1 MPTYQSF
8 SGSDIIATFGGRV
21 IGELLQLTYSSTR
34 EKAPTYTLGHSA
46 PRGFARGRRGI
57 SGSLVLAVF
66 DRNALLEEMRYAQ
79 TRGGRDVSQF
89 QSFKHGDT
97 FIESDPDRAVHD
109 QHKDETWQPNT
120 FNDLLSREIEN
131 NKELLQEAVDW
142 NTDPVYAD
150 QLQPFNITVNAAN
163 ETGARAKFTLVDV
176 EIMNEGMGV
185 GIEDLAVSQEY
196 TFVAR
201 DMQPLHSEGK
211 DDMVKDQDDATAN
224 QTKFQGGGGASGPQG
239 PTPHKMR

>member
-8 SGSDIIATFGGRV
+8 SGSDMIATFGGRV

-34 EKAPTYTLGHSA
+34 EKAPTYTMGYSS

-57 SGSLVLAVF
+57 SGSLVFAVF
-66 DRNALLEEMRYAQ
+66 DRNALLEEMRQAQ
-79 TRGGRDVSQF
+79 TRGGEDVSKF
-89 QSFKHGDT
+89 QSFKAGDT
-97 FIESDPDRAVHD
+97 FMESDPDRAVHD
-109 QHKDETWQPNT
+109 QNKVETWQPND
-120 FNDLLSREIEN
+120 FNELLSREVQN
-131 NKELLQEAVDW
+131 NYDLLEEAVGW
-142 NTDPVYAD
+142 NQEPTHAD

-163 ETGARAKFTLVDV
+163 ETGAKAQFTLVDV

-201 DMQPLHSEGK
+201 DIQPLHSHGK
-211 DDMVKDQDDATAN
+211 EDVTKDQDDTTQN
-224 QTKFQGGGGASGPQG
+224 LGKFQQ
-239 PTPHKMR
+239 M